1 MASHTRLV
9 RFVVF
14 AVAAGCSGGHAPPDQ
29 SVKPARMAPP
39 DPVVTCE
46 EWVRRAV
53 ADPEIGVERVPE
65 PVAYD
70 PPPLPKRF
78 PQGVLDKNGRGEV
91 RIRVLVDTLG
101 TADMKTFTVV
111 KSTHPTL
118 ARSVRAAVAKWKFT
132 PAQVGGCKVP
142 RDYNWAVVL
151 GKPPASTA
159 GTPR

>member
-1 MASHTRLV
+1 
-9 RFVVF
+9 
-14 AVAAGCSGGHAPPDQ
+14 
-29 SVKPARMAPP
+29 MAPP

-65 PVAYD
+65 PLAYE

-91 RIRVLVDTLG
+91 RIRVLVDTMG
-101 TADMKTFTVV
+101 VADMKTFTVV

-132 PAQVGGCKVP
+132 PAQAGGCKVP

-151 GKPPASTA
+151 GKSATS
-159 GTPR
+159 GTSGGKAPR

>member
-1 MASHTRLV
+1 MTSPTRLV
-9 RFVVF
+9 RLVIL
-14 AVAAGCSGGHAPPDQ
+14 AAAAGCSASHAPPDP
-29 SVKPARMAPP
+29 SLTPARVAPP
-39 DPVVTCE
+39 DPVVTCD

-65 PVAYD
+65 PVTYD
-70 PPPLPKRF
+70 PPPLPKRL

-91 RIRVLVDTLG
+91 RIRVVVDTMG
-101 TADMKTFTVV
+101 VADMKTFAVV

-118 ARSVRAAVAKWKFT
+118 TRSVRAAVAKWKFT

-151 GKPPASTA
+151 GKPSKA
-159 GTPR
+159 GSGT

>member
-1 MASHTRLV
+1 MSQRTGLVCFFLLAAS
-9 RFVVF
+9 
-14 AVAAGCSGGHAPPDQ
+14 AACGGKTPPDP
-29 SVKPARMAPP
+29 SVKAARMAPP
-39 DPVVTCE
+39 DPVVTCD

-78 PQGVLDKNGRGEV
+78 AQGVLDKNGRGEV

-101 TADMKTFTVV
+101 AADMKTFTVV

-118 ARSVRAAVAKWKFT
+118 ARSVRSAVAKWKFR
-132 PAQVGGCKVP
+132 PAEVGGCKVP

-151 GKPPASTA
+151 GKPAASST

>member
-1 MASHTRLV
+1 MSPRTRLV
-9 RFVVF
+9 RFVVL
-14 AVAAGCSGGHAPPDQ
+14 AVAAGCSGGHAPPDP
-29 SVKPARMAPP
+29 SATPARVAPA

-46 EWVRRAV
+46 EWVKRAV

-78 PQGVLDKNGRGEV
+78 SQGVLDKNGRGEI
-91 RIRVLVDTLG
+91 RIRVLVDTMG
-101 TADMKTFTVV
+101 VADMKTFNVV

-118 ARSVRAAVAKWKFT
+118 TRSVRAAVAKWKFT

-151 GKPPASTA
+151 GKPATSGT